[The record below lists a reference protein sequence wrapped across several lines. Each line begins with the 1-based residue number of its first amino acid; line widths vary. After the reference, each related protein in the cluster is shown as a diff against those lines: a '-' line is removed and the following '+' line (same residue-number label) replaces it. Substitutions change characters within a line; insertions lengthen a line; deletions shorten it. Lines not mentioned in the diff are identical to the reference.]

1 MAGSACAP
9 FAAAGSLVGMEAQD
23 AVAFRPVDGCHSRVC
38 RGSRSCVVLR
48 PFGGVG
54 AREPCAQPRP
64 RLSSQVVRRERG
76 LQLIVAYKVVK
87 GGLGIAVA
95 TVLLTCAMLGI
106 HAPFLGIASHLRH
119 HTGAWSLELAK
130 LVVRAS
136 TRRGLWV
143 VAVALLGDGIFTLI
157 EGWAL
162 VHGSWWGPWLVVV
175 STSAFVPFE
184 IASLV
189 RRIDTVRACVLIANA
204 CIVAYL
210 AGKALRERREAMDA
224 KRRDARTPQADFHRP
239 RETQ

>member
-1 MAGSACAP
+1 
-9 FAAAGSLVGMEAQD
+9 MEAQD
-23 AVAFRPVDGCHSRVC
+23 ALAHRPVDGCGSRLC
-38 RGSRSCVVLR
+38 RRSRSCVILG
-48 PFGGVG
+48 PFGGG
-54 AREPCAQPRP
+54 AREPCARPRP

-87 GGLGIAVA
+87 GGLGIALA
-95 TVLLTCAMLGI
+95 TVLLTCAILGI
-106 HAPFLGIASHLRH
+106 HGPFLGIVSHLRH

-189 RRIDTVRACVLIANA
+189 RHIDAIRACVLIANA

-224 KRRDARTPQADFHRP
+224 KRRDALTPRADFHRP

>member
-1 MAGSACAP
+1 
-9 FAAAGSLVGMEAQD
+9 V
-23 AVAFRPVDGCHSRVC
+23 
-38 RGSRSCVVLR
+38 
-48 PFGGVG
+48 
-54 AREPCAQPRP
+54 REPCGRPRP

-76 LQLIVAYKVVK
+76 LELIVAYKVVK
-87 GGLGIAVA
+87 GGLGLVAA
-95 TVLLTCAMLGI
+95 TVLLTCAVLGI
-106 HAPFLGIASHLRH
+106 HAPFLGVASHLRH

-130 LVVRAS
+130 WVVRAS

-189 RRIDTVRACVLIANA
+189 RHIDAVRACVLIANG